1 MSDTWVEQFSDLAV
15 LSAEDKKLLSERAAQ
30 VSLPAGTTV
39 FAPGGPAESF
49 MLVLEGTI
57 RVQQV
62 SPSGREIVLYRV
74 TGGDSC
80 ILTTSCLFSGEAY
93 LAEGVTET
101 DVEAIAIPKAAFEE
115 AIARSSGFR
124 QLVFADYSDR
134 ISDIMHVVQ
143 EVAFERLDKRLAQRL
158 LALAG
163 TEDVVKATHQDLAA
177 ELGSAREVVSRQLKE
192 LQRRG
197 WISVS
202 RGEIALTRR
211 DDLERLA
218 ASE

>member
-1 MSDTWVEQFSDLAV
+1 MSDTWVDQFSDLAV
-15 LSAEDKKLLSERAAQ
+15 LSAEDKKLLSERAVQ

-39 FAPGGPAESF
+39 FAPGVPAESF

-158 LALAG
+158 LALAA